1 MLLGWSAGAVAIDEM
16 FEIVVSKLLDTGVLD
31 RSVETVV
38 FMVPGGTV
46 VMVLNEF
53 SSPETT

>member
-1 MLLGWSAGAVAIDEM
+1 MLLGWSAGEVAIDEM

-46 VMVLNEF
+46 VLVLNEF